1 MNRNG
6 LGSALGAGFMH
17 GSIGRAV
24 VFKWMF
30 TQELSQVYLW
40 IFWQETCHYCD
51 GELVKFNWPSRRAG
65 PYFHARQEGPGTIE
79 IPFQHIFRLLC
90 SDIR

>member
-40 IFWQETCHYCD
+40 IFRQETCHYCG

-65 PYFHARQEGPGTIE
+65 PYLFLSCAAGRALNYGNTVSAH
-79 IPFQHIFRLLC
+79 FQVVVL
-90 SDIR
+90 